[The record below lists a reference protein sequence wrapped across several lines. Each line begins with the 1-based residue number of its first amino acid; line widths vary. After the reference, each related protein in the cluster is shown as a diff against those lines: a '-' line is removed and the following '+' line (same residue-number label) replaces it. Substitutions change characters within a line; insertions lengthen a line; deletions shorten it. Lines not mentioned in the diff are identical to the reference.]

1 MRTMEAGA
9 MKRTIG
15 FLGCVAAITLLAA
28 GNALAEQSGSAQ
40 RLDRLFEQIDLDA
53 SGTLT
58 VQEMRAAA
66 AARFNALDL
75 NGDGKVTTGERH
87 KSRGNRLKIRFDRA
101 DTDRSGTLD
110 INEMQEVAKQRAR
123 RRLARLDMNG
133 DGMLSLDELQIG
145 RLGQGP
151 GTGFGPETLTLPQ
164 LDARMMAMFRD
175 ADADGDGVV
184 TLQEATNGAGG

>member
-1 MRTMEAGA
+1 
-9 MKRTIG
+9 MKRTTGI
-15 FLGCVAAITLLAA
+15 LGCIAAITLFAA
-28 GNALAEQSGSAQ
+28 GNSFAEQPGSIE

-75 NGDGKVTTGERH
+75 DGDGKVTMSERH
-87 KSRGNRLKIRFDRA
+87 SSRDNRLKIRFDRA
-101 DTDRSGTLD
+101 DTDGSGTLD
-110 INEMQEVAKQRAR
+110 IGEMQEVAKQRAR

-133 DGMLSLDELQIG
+133 DGMLSLDELQKG
-145 RLGQGP
+145 RRGQGNEA
-151 GTGFGPETLTLPQ
+151 GFGAETLTLPK
-164 LDARMMAMFRD
+164 LDARMMAMFRN

-184 TLQEATNGAGG
+184 TLQEATIGAGG